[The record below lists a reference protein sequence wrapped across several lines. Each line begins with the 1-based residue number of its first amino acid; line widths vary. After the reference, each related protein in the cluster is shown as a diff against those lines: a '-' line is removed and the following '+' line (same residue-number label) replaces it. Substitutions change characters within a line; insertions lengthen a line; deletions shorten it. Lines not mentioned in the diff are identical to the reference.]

1 LLRKIRK
8 MRKSNQIAKTTIID
22 IAKASGVSVSTVS
35 RILNDKPDVAEETR
49 QRVLD
54 IIKDYGFA
62 PQALW
67 QQLKSGKS
75 HFITLHYPK
84 NPDRIH
90 TINSFVIGAATA
102 CEENNYSLNL
112 VVSPLDEISLLT
124 FYRSGQTDGMI
135 LMETLMQDWRV
146 DLLNQNNFPF
156 VMIGRCEN
164 NSGASFVDLDVEAG
178 VKVAMEHLMG
188 LGHRQIG
195 FISTEPY
202 WFTGKK
208 KVNRLGSIALA
219 VKEYKLVCEQ
229 YGLPVICEQIQIT
242 KESIEQ
248 GVLHL
253 MAENPS
259 ITAIF
264 TVQEAVVF
272 GLIKAVQGK
281 GLDVP
286 KDISI
291 VGSAGAE
298 LAELTAPPLT
308 TINYH
313 GETAG
318 FQAAKMLIDQL
329 EGHQDGEKQILIPL
343 ELIVRGSTGIAP
355 HP

>member
-1 LLRKIRK
+1 

-112 VVSPLDEISLLT
+112 VVSPLDETSLLT

-135 LMETLMQDWRV
+135 LMETMMQDWRV
-146 DLLNQNNFPF
+146 DLLNENNFPF

-164 NSGASFVDLDVEAG
+164 NSRASFVDLDVEAG
-178 VKVAMEHLMG
+178 VKVVMEHLME

-195 FISTEPY
+195 FISAEPY
-202 WFTGKK
+202 WFIGKK
-208 KVNRLGSIALA
+208 NVNRLGSIAWA
-219 VKEYKLVCEQ
+219 VKGYKQACEQ
-229 YGLPVICEQIQIT
+229 YGLPVICEQVQVA
-242 KESIEQ
+242 KESIEDN
-248 GVLHL
+248 VLRL
-253 MAENPS
+253 LSTNPH

-264 TVQEAVVF
+264 TVQEAVVS
-272 GLIKAVQGK
+272 GLIKAVQRR
-281 GLDVP
+281 GLVVP
-286 KDISI
+286 EDISI
-291 VGSAGAE
+291 VGSADGE
-298 LAELTAPPLT
+298 MAELTTPPLT
-308 TINYH
+308 TVNYH
-313 GETAG
+313 AETTG
-318 FQAAKMLIDQL
+318 FQAVKMLIDQL
-329 EGHQDGEKQILIPL
+329 EGHQDKEKQMLVPF
-343 ELIVRGSTGIAP
+343 ELIVRGSTSTASRTQEA
-355 HP
+355 